1 MDATN
6 RWQSWEKDSQTV
18 RPKKDS
24 ARAATDI
31 IASDSAIGKIVDERL
46 AQAGAYPREALVS
59 LKKQEVSSALRLS
72 VSPNSWLVGAL
83 KTLTQQGGS
92 FAYPP
97 AVLASALVCSEDLVQ
112 AALDNV
118 DEVPL
123 EERYPL
129 AASVAR
135 LMLVLSR

>member
-1 MDATN
+1 MDRTMQEAI
-6 RWQSWEKDSQTV
+6 
-18 RPKKDS
+18 
-24 ARAATDI
+24 DI

-46 AQAGAYPREALVS
+46 TQTGAYPREALVS
-59 LKKQEVSSALRLS
+59 LKKKEVDSTLQLS
-72 VSPNSWLVGAL
+72 VSPNGWLAGAL
-83 KTLTQQGGS
+83 ITLTQQDGD

-97 AVLASALVCSEDLVQ
+97 AVLASALGCSENLVQ

-129 AASVAR
+129 AVSVAR
-135 LMLVLSR
+135 LMLILSR

>member
-1 MDATN
+1 MDCSMQEAI
-6 RWQSWEKDSQTV
+6 
-18 RPKKDS
+18 
-24 ARAATDI
+24 DI
-31 IASDSAIGKIVDERL
+31 IASNSAIGEIVDERL
-46 AQAGAYPREALVS
+46 AQASAYPREALVS

-72 VSPNSWLVGAL
+72 VSPNSWLVGTL
-83 KTLTQQGGS
+83 KTLTQQDGS

-97 AVLASALVCSEDLVQ
+97 AVLASALGCSEDLVQ

-129 AASVAR
+129 AASVAQ
-135 LMLVLSR
+135 LMLILSR

>member
-1 MDATN
+1 MDCTMQEAI
-6 RWQSWEKDSQTV
+6 
-18 RPKKDS
+18 
-24 ARAATDI
+24 DI
-31 IASDSAIGKIVDERL
+31 IASDSAIGEIVDERL
-46 AQAGAYPREALVS
+46 AQASAYPREALVS

-83 KTLTQQGGS
+83 KTLTQQDGS

-97 AVLASALVCSEDLVQ
+97 AVLASALGCSEDLVQ
-112 AALDNV
+112 AALDTV

-135 LMLVLSR
+135 LMLILSR

>member
-1 MDATN
+1 MRHRRDCG
-6 RWQSWEKDSQTV
+6 
-18 RPKKDS
+18 
-24 ARAATDI
+24 RA
-31 IASDSAIGKIVDERL
+31 L
-46 AQAGAYPREALVS
+46 AQANTYPRKALIS

-83 KTLTQQGGS
+83 KTLTQQDGS

-97 AVLASALVCSEDLVQ
+97 AVLASALGCSEDLVQ
-112 AALDNV
+112 AVLNNV

-123 EERYPL
+123 EKRYPL

-135 LMLVLSR
+135 LMLILSR